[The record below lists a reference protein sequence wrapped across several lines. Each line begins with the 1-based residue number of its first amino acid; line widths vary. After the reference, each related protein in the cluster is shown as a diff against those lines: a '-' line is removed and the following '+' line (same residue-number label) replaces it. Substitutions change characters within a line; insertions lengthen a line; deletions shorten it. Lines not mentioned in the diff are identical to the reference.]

1 MKIKTILVC
10 GAAFTALSTA
20 AAMAQQAGAGVE
32 SVTVSGSRVITDIQA
47 SPTPVTI
54 VTAEQLQATTPSD
67 LPDGLNKLPVF
78 AGSNV
83 PRLAGNGG
91 GGNGTS
97 GGVPQNVLALR
108 NFGVQRTLVMLDGHR
123 ATPTNADGSVDVDTL
138 PQMLVSR
145 VDVVTG
151 GASAVYGSDAVTG
164 VVNFILDKK
173 FDGLK
178 IDTNAGISTYGD
190 AASFKFGAAFGTDL
204 FGGRAHFEGA
214 VRHFQQDGIPA
225 FARPLGALV
234 VTQAGNG
241 SFNTPFTNLLNTRKP
256 DSPIGGLIQGCLPA
270 CPLADN
276 QQFVANGTLGP
287 FFPGQ
292 TSGTGNQNSG
302 GDGGFN
308 RFGTIQTAIR
318 QNELFDRFSYNVAP
332 DTVFYVQ
339 GSGSESFAS
348 GWWFPTKETPTNS
361 SSGIAKGAAPAAGT
375 SNLQASTFYKNNAF
389 LPAAVQTALGNN
401 GTNPVSV
408 QQSATASPNSIQ
420 PGNTFQLGEY
430 IQGTGPT
437 GLVGTRNVNRNL
449 NITTGLDGTFGN
461 FSWDLFYTHGE
472 NRQAVDN
479 LNNSNYQ
486 RQFAASDAVLNA
498 SGQVVC
504 YATTPAAGAAA
515 NAIYGP
521 PAPGAAAT
529 PYNNCVPL
537 NPFGPTSISQSAY
550 AYMTGTTFYHM
561 TNTLDDVGGSISGT
575 AFDGW
580 AGPIKFALS
589 GEARWNGY
597 TVNSNA
603 SSNSTVD
610 CTGLRLCNQNLALW
624 AQNVINNVDVSN
636 NVWEFSGEVDA
647 PLLKDI
653 PLIQSLSL
661 NLAGRYTDYSTSGS
675 VQTWKIGG
683 DWHVNDSI
691 RFRATTSIDIRAPTL
706 NDLFQPLQQSVT
718 GYTDFIVQPNQ
729 TRTLFVANQGNPALV
744 PEVARTYTAGIVVTP
759 DFIPGLTASLDYYQI
774 KLKNAISGLSGTS
787 QALQIACAA
796 SNGTSPLCALWTRPI
811 SYTDTSLANF
821 PTAIFSKSVNASF
834 TQIEGWDFETDYGWE
849 MSDVVEG
856 WKGSWTSRLL
866 ANYQPV
872 NENIQVP
879 GTTPLTWSA
888 APKGHVTAFLRYE
901 LDNWAIGLEDHWIGG
916 FSKKTTA
923 PVNLAS
929 LTAANQIYA
938 NPHVHSVN
946 YLDVNLE
953 RNFEVSGGQFT
964 GYFTVQNL
972 TNAQSDIYTTSGSV
986 GLTYPI
992 PFGQDLIGRYFT
1004 IGVRA
1009 SL

>member
-1 MKIKTILVC
+1 MKTKAILAC
-10 GAAFTALSTA
+10 STALAVLHGTA
-20 AAMAQQAGAGVE
+20 ALAQQTTGGVE
-32 SVTVSGSRVITDIQA
+32 TVVVTGSRVITDIQD

-91 GGNGTS
+91 GGNSSS

-108 NFGVQRTLVMLDGHR
+108 NFGTQRTLVLMDGHR
-123 ATPTNADGSVDVDTL
+123 APPTNADGSVDVDTL

-173 FDGLK
+173 FEGLK
-178 IDTNAGISTYGD
+178 FDTNAGISTYGD
-190 AASFKFGAAFGTDL
+190 GASLKFGAAAGTDL
-204 FGGRAHFEGA
+204 FGGRAHIEA
-214 VRHFQQDGIPA
+214 ALRHFQQDLIPA
-225 FARPLGALV
+225 FSRPLGQLV

-241 SFNTPFTNLLNTRKP
+241 SAANPFTNLLNTRKP

-276 QQFVANGTLGP
+276 QQFIGTGVLGP
-287 FFPGQ
+287 FFAGQ

-308 RFGTIQTAIR
+308 KFGTAQSAIR
-318 QNELFDRFSYNVAP
+318 QNELFSRFSYNVDP

-339 GSGSESFAS
+339 GSASESFAN

-361 SSGIAKGAAPAAGT
+361 SGGVAKGAAPAAGT

-389 LPAAVQTALGNN
+389 LPAAVQAALGND
-401 GTNPVSV
+401 GTNPAAV
-408 QQSATASPNSIQ
+408 QLGALNNPNSIQ
-420 PGNTFQLGEY
+420 PSNTFQLGEY
-430 IQGTGPT
+430 VQGTGPN

-449 NITTGLDGTFGN
+449 NITAGLDGTVFGN
-461 FSWDLFYTHGE
+461 YSWDLFYTHGE

-521 PAPGAAAT
+521 PPAGVAAT
-529 PYNNCVPL
+529 PYNNCVPID
-537 NPFGPTSISQSAY
+537 PFGPTAISQSAY
-550 AYMTGTTFYHM
+550 KYFTGTTFYHM
-561 TNTLDDVGGSISGT
+561 TNILDDVGGSISGT
-575 AFDGW
+575 AFEGW
-580 AGPIKFALS
+580 GAGPIRFALS
-589 GEARWNGY
+589 AEARWNSFV
-597 TVNSNA
+597 VNSNA

-610 CTGLRLCNQNLALW
+610 CTGLRICNQNLPLW
-624 AQNVINNVDVSN
+624 AQNVINNVSVSN
-636 NVWEFSGEVDA
+636 NVWEFAGEVDA
-647 PLLKDI
+647 PLVKDV

-661 NLAGRYTDYSTSGS
+661 NLAGRYTDYSTSGA

-683 DWHVNDSI
+683 DWQVDESI

-718 GYTDFIVQPNQ
+718 GYTDVLTGP
-729 TRTLFVANQGNPALV
+729 TRTVFVSNQGNPNLV
-744 PEVARTYTAGIVVTP
+744 PEVARTYTAGIVLTP
-759 DFIPGLTASLDYYQI
+759 DFIPGLTSSLDYYRI
-774 KLKNAISGLSGTS
+774 KLNNAISNLSGAT
-787 QALQIACAA
+787 QTLQIACNN
-796 SNGTSPLCALWTRPI
+796 SGGTLPLCALWQRPFP
-811 SYTDTSLANF
+811 YTNTTVANF
-821 PTAIFSKSVNASF
+821 PTAIFSENLNASF
-834 TQIEGWDFETDYGWE
+834 TEIEGWDFETDYGWE
-849 MSDVVEG
+849 MADIIDGSR
-856 WKGSWTSRLL
+856 GSWTARLL
-866 ANYQPV
+866 ANYQPD
-872 NENIQVP
+872 NETIQVP
-879 GTTPLTWSA
+879 GQTPLTWTA
-888 APKGHVTAFLRYE
+888 APKGHVTGFLRYE
-901 LDNWAIGLEDHWIGG
+901 LDNWVIGLEDRWIGG
-916 FSKKTTA
+916 FSKRT
-923 PVNLAS
+923 
-929 LTAANQIYA
+929 TAANQNYT

-946 YLDVNLE
+946 YLDFDLE
-953 RNFEVSGGQFT
+953 RNFDVSGGQYT

-1004 IGVRA
+1004 IGIRA